1 MSDEALELRAVSKA
15 FGRHAALH
23 DVSLRLR
30 PDGYTCIMGPS
41 GSGKSTLLRILGGH
55 ERPDAGRVLLGD
67 RDVTAWPAERRPLHT
82 VFQDHGLF
90 PFMSVLDNVAFAGR
104 VAGVPR
110 DERHRRAR
118 ERLEQV
124 GLAADR
130 YAAREPLTLSGGEAQ
145 RVALARALFDHPAF
159 VLLDEPLSALDRH
172 LRASLRRSLRALQRS
187 AGLGFVHVT
196 HDPDEAMALA
206 DALVVLVDGRVAAHG
221 EPTALYQRPPSLVV
235 ARLLGEL
242 APVPG
247 GFVRPERLRVRTDQ
261 AGRAAADEHARA
273 PLAGGVELTL
283 RVAGQLVVAHAPA
296 LPPGP
301 VTSVDWSDADVLS
314 FEP

>member
-1 MSDEALELRAVSKA
+1 MSGEGLELHAVSKA
-15 FGRHAALH
+15 FGRHAVLH
-23 DVSLRLR
+23 EVSLRLR

-55 ERPDAGRVLLGD
+55 EQPDSGRVMLGD

-82 VFQDHGLF
+82 VFQDHALF

-104 VAGVPR
+104 VAGMPR

-118 ERLEQV
+118 ERLLEV
-124 GLAADR
+124 GLPPER

-159 VLLDEPLSALDRH
+159 LLLDEPLSALDRH
-172 LRASLRRSLRALQRS
+172 LRASLRRSLRTLQRS

-206 DALVVLVDGRVAAHG
+206 DELVVLVDGRVAAHG
-221 EPTALYQRPPSLVV
+221 EPMALYQRPPSLGV

-242 APVPG
+242 AQVPG
-247 GFVRPERLRVRTDQ
+247 GFVRPERLRVRVD
-261 AGRAAADEHARA
+261 AGGRAPAVEEARA
-273 PLAGGVELTL
+273 PRAGGVELTL
-283 RVAGQLVVAHAPA
+283 CVAGERVVAHAPE
-296 LPPGP
+296 PPVDP

-314 FEP
+314 FSP